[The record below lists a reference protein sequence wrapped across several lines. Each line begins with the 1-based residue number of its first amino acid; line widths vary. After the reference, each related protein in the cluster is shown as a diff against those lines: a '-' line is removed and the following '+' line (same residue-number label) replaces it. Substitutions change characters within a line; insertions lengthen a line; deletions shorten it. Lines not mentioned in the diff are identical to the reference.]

1 MPIFKAWLEPFHDVG
16 ATTVVSRN
24 TSSTDHVSFD
34 RVGLPG
40 FQFVQDRLD
49 YSSNVHHSHLDT
61 WDHAEPE
68 DLKQAA
74 AIVASFVYHAAM
86 REEKLPRKPLL
97 D

>member
-1 MPIFKAWLEPFHDVG
+1 M
-16 ATTVVSRN
+16 
-24 TSSTDHVSFD
+24 
-34 RVGLPG
+34 
-40 FQFVQDRLD
+40 D
-49 YSSNVHHSHLDT
+49 YSSNVHHSDLDT

-97 D
+97 EG